1 MTYAHKHILT
11 HKSAGERERGYCG
24 EREREC
30 EREREREL
38 EKTDIRLRRITSN
51 DNIAG
56 NGR

>member
-30 EREREREL
+30 ERERER
-38 EKTDIRLRRITSN
+38 IRKNRHSVKK
-51 DNIAG
+51 DNKQ
-56 NGR
+56 